1 MRMTTIPARCRAP
14 QWYRVSGPG
23 RFRGVRTSLPRDRYD
38 ASRPQ
43 TVVAN
48 LLAGQYEHPVRVV
61 AFNTA
66 EGWAH
71 DVTAEIARE
80 ALLRADHELAPAVR
94 DFLERAP

>member
-1 MRMTTIPARCRAP
+1 
-14 QWYRVSGPG
+14 
-23 RFRGVRTSLPRDRYD
+23 
-38 ASRPQ
+38 
-43 TVVAN
+43 VAN

-66 EGWAH
+66 EGCAH

-80 ALLRADHELAPAVR
+80 ALLGADHELAPAVR